1 MGPLMRRP
9 NDKSDGR
16 YLLLSALSVATI
28 FALWFVVTNFG
39 LVGVKV
45 LPTPQAIFVEF
56 QNLLVQGYTG
66 KPLWVHVEASVL
78 RTMVGL
84 GASLLVGIPVGLLV
98 GGSRSV
104 AALLTPIF
112 SFLRPVPA
120 IAFIPLIIL
129 YFGIGEFSKV
139 VIIFVS
145 ATLYVILNASA
156 GVKSVPRDL
165 LRAGLNMG
173 LNRRQLF
180 LYVILPAAAP
190 AVMTGVKTA
199 TAISWALVVAAE
211 LIAAQVGLGYMIMDA
226 ATFYRIPDV
235 YIAIIIIGVI
245 GIIFELVETLIENRL
260 IHWQGR

>member
-1 MGPLMRRP
+1 MRQQRANRDIAYLM
-9 NDKSDGR
+9 
-16 YLLLSALSVATI
+16 LSALSVATI
-28 FALWFVVTNFG
+28 LAVWFAITNLG
-39 LVGVKV
+39 LVGAKV

-56 QNLLVQGYTG
+56 RNLLATGYTG
-66 KPLWVHVEASVL
+66 KPLWAHVEASLL
-78 RTMVGL
+78 RTVIGL
-84 GASLLVGIPVGLLV
+84 AASLLIGIPVGLLI
-98 GGSRSV
+98 GSSPV
-104 AALLTPIF
+104 LAALFNPIF

-156 GVKSVPRDL
+156 GVKSVPNDL

-173 LNRRQLF
+173 LSRRQLF

-190 AVMTGVKTA
+190 SVMTGIKTA

-245 GIIFELVETLIENRL
+245 GLALELLETLLENRF

>member
-1 MGPLMRRP
+1 VRQQGNRDLF
-9 NDKSDGR
+9 
-16 YLLLSALSVATI
+16 YLLLSVFSVATI
-28 FALWFVVTNFG
+28 LAVWFGATNLG
-39 LVGVKV
+39 LVGAKV
-45 LPTPQAIFVEF
+45 LPTPQQIFVELR
-56 QNLLVQGYTG
+56 NLLATGYTG
-66 KPLWVHVEASVL
+66 KPLWAHVEASLL
-78 RTMVGL
+78 RTLIGL
-84 GASLLVGIPVGLLV
+84 SASLLIGIPVGLLI
-98 GGSRSV
+98 GSSPV
-104 AALLTPIF
+104 LAALLNPIF

-145 ATLYVILNASA
+145 ATLYLILNASA
-156 GVKSVPRDL
+156 GVKSVPNDL

-173 LNRRQLF
+173 LSRRQLF

-190 AVMTGVKTA
+190 SVMTGIKTA

-211 LIAAQVGLGYMIMDA
+211 LVAAQVGLGYMIMDA

-245 GIIFELVETLIENRL
+245 GLSLELLETALENHF